1 MFFVSAMKSNE
12 FWLKKRPPRLGTSS
26 EIPVIKENN
35 KLPYVILQI
44 HPTSTFF
51 CKTVK
56 RPKPSRFPWMAE
68 SDQTR
73 SSPRPLLQGGQQ
85 RMLENRDTCQVLMS
99 VSYRTTRWPARG
111 PSRASPESRSPGTDK
126 IVQAQMCFVWVFLII
141 VTLIHTVYLKESGD
155 VVNLDVVSVIH
166 SKCSS
171 KWCSRCSKSGS
182 MVEIIYTLFRYI

>member
-35 KLPYVILQI
+35 KLPYVILKI
-44 HPTSTFF
+44 HHTSTCF

-56 RPKPSRFPWMAE
+56 RPKPSQFPWMAE

-73 SSPRPLLQGGQQ
+73 SSPRPLLQGRQQ

-111 PSRASPESRSPGTDK
+111 HSRASPESGSPGTDK
-126 IVQAQMCFVWVFLII
+126 IVQAQMGFVWVFLII
-141 VTLIHTVYLKESGD
+141 VTLIHTAYLKESGD
-155 VVNLDVVSVIH
+155 VVCVIR
-166 SKCSS
+166 SKRSSSS
-171 KWCSRCSKSGS
+171 KWCSKSGS